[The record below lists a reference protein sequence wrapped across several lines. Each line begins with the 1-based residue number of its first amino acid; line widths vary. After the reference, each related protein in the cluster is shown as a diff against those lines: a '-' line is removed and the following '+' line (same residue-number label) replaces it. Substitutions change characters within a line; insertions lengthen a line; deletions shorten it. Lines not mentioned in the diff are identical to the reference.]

1 MTRQHSN
8 KILIGIIVGL
18 ILAAVCL
25 FIFGEKMVNVNF
37 IGQFFL
43 TALRMIVVPLVL
55 ASVVAGVIR
64 MGDIRKIKH
73 IGYRTL
79 GYYALTTALS
89 VSLGILLVTTIQ
101 PGIGVST
108 ENVQPPEGIE
118 VKVETGI
125 TDIILSFVH
134 KNIIAA
140 LTEGAMLPVILFS
153 LVLGGIIT
161 TMGTDGKPLSDFF
174 ESLNKAIMKFVH
186 LIMWI
191 APIGIFGL
199 VAARFAMEGG
209 PAEWGK
215 MLVLLS
221 KYMGTVLLGLA
232 IHGFIFLPLICYF
245 LAKRNPIKHF
255 LDMIPAL
262 LTAWSTASS
271 AATLPLTLEC
281 ATDRAKMRPRTCGF
295 VLPLGATINMD
306 GTALYEAVA
315 AIFIAQAYGVHLGPG
330 ELFLVFITATLVS
343 IGAAAIP
350 EAGLF
355 MMVVVLQ
362 AVNLPLEGIGLIIVI
377 DWLLDRFRTAI
388 NVWGDSVGA
397 AVIDKSIGPDDVT
410 RTLEPQGT

>member
-8 KILIGIIVGL
+8 RILIGIVIGI
-18 ILAAVCL
+18 ILAAICL
-25 FIFGEKMVNVNF
+25 AIFGQKMVVVKVL
-37 IGQFFL
+37 GQFFL
-43 TALRMIVVPLVL
+43 TSLRMIVVPLVV
-55 ASVVAGVIR
+55 ASVIAGVIR

-89 VSLGILLVTTIQ
+89 VALGIFLVTTIN

-108 ENVQPPEGIE
+108 ENVIPPEGIE
-118 VKVETGI
+118 AKTQTGI
-125 TDIILSFVH
+125 SDIILSFVH
-134 KNIIAA
+134 KNIMAA

-153 LVLGGIIT
+153 LVFGGIIT
-161 TMGTDGKPLSDFF
+161 TMGDEGKPLADFF
-174 ESLNKAIMKFVH
+174 NALNKVIMKFVH
-186 LIMWI
+186 IIMWI

-199 VAARFAMEGG
+199 VAAKFAEAGG
-209 PAEWGK
+209 PEEWRIL
-215 MLVLLS
+215 LVGLG

-232 IHGFIFLPLICYF
+232 IHGFVFLPLICYF
-245 LAKRNPIKHF
+245 LARRNPIKHF

-271 AATLPLTLEC
+271 AATLPITIEC
-281 ATDRAKMRPRTCGF
+281 ATDRAKVRPRICGF

-315 AIFIAQAYGVHLGPG
+315 AIFIAQAYGIHLGPG

-355 MMVVVLQ
+355 MMVVVLT
-362 AVNLPLEGIGLIIVI
+362 AVHLPIEGIGLIVVI

-397 AVIDKSIGPDDVT
+397 AVIDHSVKPDDAGQLT
-410 RTLEPQGT
+410 EPQAV